1 MLDIS
6 EVSKRCGQSPS
17 ALRYYEER
25 GLIQSVGR
33 SGLKRTF
40 DSSVLE
46 RLALIALGRAAG
58 FSLDEIAEMFEG
70 SEGTSIDR
78 GALLVK
84 ADELDKKIQ
93 KLIVIRDGLRHTAAC
108 PAPSHMEC
116 PNFLRTLRLA
126 GRGMIPPYENDT
138 LWRTKSHAE

>member
-33 SGLKRTF
+33 SGRKRTF

-46 RLALIALGRAAG
+46 RLALLALGRAAG

-84 ADELDKKIQ
+84 ADELDKKFQ

-108 PAPSHMEC
+108 PAPSRARGALHPALAMGVGFPWNQSDRGLE
-116 PNFLRTLRLA
+116 RRL
-126 GRGMIPPYENDT
+126 YQ
-138 LWRTKSHAE
+138 HV